1 MPLDDRSPLEV
12 LKFELQFLEAGGY
25 GRSPREPRK
34 PPFVFEDSLS
44 CLNAFS
50 SKERQ
55 PCSNCLLMQFVPA
68 PSRSEQVPCRHIPL
82 NQAGETVQ
90 SFYSQRTQLE
100 LEEALASWLRAAI
113 RRLEEENSQSA
124 GLRQT

>member
-1 MPLDDRSPLEV
+1 MPLDDRSALDV

-44 CLNAFS
+44 CLNFGT
-50 SKERQ
+50 KTHRE
-55 PCSNCLLMQFVPA
+55 PCSDCLLMQFVP
-68 PSRSEQVPCRHIPL
+68 PSSRSEQVPCRHIPL

-90 SFYSQRTQLE
+90 AFYGKHTQSE
-100 LEEALASWLRAAI
+100 LEEALASWLRATI
-113 RRLEEENSQSA
+113 QRLEQ
-124 GLRQT
+124 QV